1 MRLNCFLGISI
12 LLVLSSCFTM
22 KPVEFRRTENFS
34 VAGNNNSPLVSF
46 GIVFHNPNKFGC
58 TISDIESEG
67 SIQDR
72 LLFNAG
78 VKSKVRAKANS
89 DVTFPVTANL
99 AKMQVSQ
106 LLGTG
111 LNLLLNDEAIPMK
124 VKGSLKVRKFIFS
137 KTYRFDYTQSID
149 KAWLRKLF

>member
-1 MRLNCFLGISI
+1 MKRFLFAVIAVM
-12 LLVLSSCFTM
+12 LLSSCFTI
-22 KPVEFRRTENFS
+22 KPVEFKRTENFS
-34 VAGNNNSPLVSF
+34 VSSNNNSPMVTFGLVF
-46 GIVFHNPNKFGC
+46 YNPNKFGC

-67 SIQDR
+67 SINDR
-72 LLFNAG
+72 LVFNAG
-78 VKSKVRAKANS
+78 VNSKVRAKSRS

-99 AKMQVSQ
+99 AKMELSQ

-124 VKGSLKVRKFIFS
+124 VKGKLKVRRFIFS
-137 KTYRFDYTQSID
+137 KTYHFDYTQSID